1 MATVDAVRNILGEV
15 LQLGA
20 RAQTLQWDTALL
32 GNIPEFDS
40 MAVIQL
46 ITALEEYFGFTVDDD
61 EINADVFATLGS
73 LTEFV
78 DQKSG

>member
-20 RAQTLQWDTALL
+20 RAQSLQLDTALL

-40 MAVIQL
+40 MAVIHL
-46 ITALEEYFGFTVDDD
+46 IAEMEDYFGFTVDDD

-78 DQKSG
+78 DNKTG

>member
-15 LQLGA
+15 LQLGT
-20 RAQTLQWDTALL
+20 RAQSLQLDTALL

-40 MAVIQL
+40 MAVVHL
-46 ITALEEYFGFTVDDD
+46 ITAMEEYFGFIVDDD

-73 LTEFV
+73 LTQFV
-78 DQKSG
+78 DHKQG